1 MARRV
6 VIERGGNAREIDAK
20 LKNKWSWNWLE
31 KEVDGVALF
40 NFMKKLNKP
49 GVALCDWCDCQV
61 TYSGKGLSSLVQHAV
76 TSKHKA
82 VASTRKSNYALP
94 STCELLDII
103 F

>member
-20 LKNKWSWNWLE
+20 LKNKWSWSWLE
-31 KEVDGVALF
+31 KEVNGVALL

-49 GVALCDWCDCQV
+49 GVALCEWCDCEV
-61 TYSGKGLSSLVQHAV
+61 TYSGKGFSSLAQHIE
-76 TSKHKA
+76 TSKHKTA
-82 VASTRKSNYALP
+82 ASTRKTNYALP
-94 STCELLDII
+94 STCELYSII